1 MKLLGTICMCLLL
14 TSASLFAQKPEK
26 LAFEVAS
33 IKPAPSLLQMAADI
47 QSGKARVGMRMD
59 GARIDLSFISLRDL
73 VVGAFKVKP
82 NQISG
87 PDWLISQRFEIH
99 AKLPEGATKEQIPE
113 MMQTLLSE
121 RFKFAFHRE
130 NKELPVYALIVSK
143 GGPKLKEAVE
153 EPATP
158 APADDAAKAPAP
170 KEKDSRE
177 LMSVDT
183 PEGSMKMKQ
192 QGNTISVDAG
202 KAGKMRMV
210 MGENGAMN
218 MEFAKMKMSEFA
230 ELLTTFTDRQVVDMT
245 ELTGAYQ
252 LALELPME
260 ELLSLAKKMM
270 PELAMA
276 TGGGAAPGGAA
287 PSTGLGGVA
296 ASDPSGSSIF
306 RAVQQL
312 GLKLDAR
319 KVPTDMIIIDH
330 IEKDPTED

>member
-1 MKLLGTICMCLLL
+1 MKLFGTVCIGLLL
-14 TSASLFAQKPEK
+14 LSASVFAQTPEK
-26 LAFEVAS
+26 LAFEVVS
-33 IKPAPSLLQMAADI
+33 IKPAPSLMQMAADI
-47 QSGKARVGMRMD
+47 QSGKMRVGMRMD
-59 GARIDLSFISLRDL
+59 GSRIDLNFVSLRDIII
-73 VVGAFKVKP
+73 GAFKVKQ

-99 AKLPEGATKEQIPE
+99 AKLPEGSTKEQIPE
-113 MMQTLLSE
+113 MIQTMLTE
-121 RFKFAFHRE
+121 RFKLAYHRE
-130 NKELPVYALIVSK
+130 NKEQPVYALVVSK
-143 GGPKLKEAVE
+143 GGPKLTEAVE

-158 APADDAAKAPAP
+158 PAAEEAAKAPES
-170 KEKDSRE
+170 KEKGGKDI
-177 LMSVDT
+177 MSVDT

-252 LALELPME
+252 LKLELPME
-260 ELLSLAKKMM
+260 ELLNLAKKMV
-270 PELAMA
+270 PEVAMA
-276 TGGGAAPGGAA
+276 TGGGGAPGSAAPA
-287 PSTGLGGVA
+287 TGLSGNA

-312 GLKLDAR
+312 GLKLDSR

-330 IEKDPTED
+330 IEKDPTAD